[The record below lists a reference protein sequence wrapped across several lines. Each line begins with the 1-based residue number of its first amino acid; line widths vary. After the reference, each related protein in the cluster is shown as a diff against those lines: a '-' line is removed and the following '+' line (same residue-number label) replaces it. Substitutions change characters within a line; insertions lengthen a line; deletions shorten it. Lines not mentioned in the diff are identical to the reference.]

1 MGVLIDARDLFLAV
15 RELVDLARGTGRVTK
30 SKPADVID
38 ARPLFMALR
47 VGIPVATLQA
57 RIRRR

>member
-1 MGVLIDARDLFLAV
+1 MGVIVDARDLFLAV
-15 RELVDLARGTGRVTK
+15 RELVELSRETARLTK
-30 SKPADVID
+30 SKPADIID

-57 RIRRR
+57 RLRRK